1 MFYKHFFKI
10 NLSQMSLSYSIN
22 IWNYY
27 RHHRAYN
34 EINILNARKCS
45 IYLMQKNAAIIYSY
59 TFLVYFKDMHLNT
72 IYVFGIGK
80 WAKLYRKHAINSKM
94 FMIYSLFPP
103 KCFLIHCKI
112 KIIWQASARF
122 RADVHNVILSLK
134 CLCSILRFFVIRCY
148 HLSCT

>member
-1 MFYKHFFKI
+1 
-10 NLSQMSLSYSIN
+10 
-22 IWNYY
+22 
-27 RHHRAYN
+27 
-34 EINILNARKCS
+34 
-45 IYLMQKNAAIIYSY
+45 MQKNAAIIYSY

-103 KCFLIHCKI
+103 KWFLIHCKI

-122 RADVHNVILSLK
+122 RTDVHNVILSLK
-134 CLCSILRFFVIRCY
+134 CLCSILRVFLLSVVIIFLVHNSRDNKIGFRFFGCWWMAAF
-148 HLSCT
+148 LCLFCF

>member
-1 MFYKHFFKI
+1 
-10 NLSQMSLSYSIN
+10 
-22 IWNYY
+22 
-27 RHHRAYN
+27 
-34 EINILNARKCS
+34 
-45 IYLMQKNAAIIYSY
+45 MQKNAAIIYSY
-59 TFLVYFKDMHLNT
+59 IFLVFFKDMPLNT

-122 RADVHNVILSLK
+122 RTDVHNVILSLK
-134 CLCSILRFFVIRCY
+134 CLCSILRFFLLSVVIIFLVHNSRDNEIGFRFFGCWWMAAF
-148 HLSCT
+148 LCLFCF